1 MLEYYYYEVFDKIYN
16 YGVFDEIYYYYYG
29 VSDKMSIVIMELVIK

>member
-1 MLEYYYYEVFDKIYN
+1 MFFVWSKCVNVRILLLIWS
-16 YGVFDEIYYYYYG
+16 FDEIYYYG